1 VLALSCNSFIAIQ
14 RENLQ
19 QSMEL
24 VTSNYSTDLRNLIMY
39 LLTNPQRVKSV
50 NDLMPMIGA
59 RFYTA
64 LDTCIQRTDTLEM
77 ELQRD
82 IESARMFRLLTKL
95 GTVVD
100 RTELNMDTA
109 WAETG
114 DRYML
119 KLFRDY
125 MFHQVMEDGRPFL
138 DMAHVITNLN
148 RLDAG
153 IPDKVCLMSRDEQ
166 NVLVVSYSELK
177 NCLEQ
182 SYGEVLSAA
191 TAKPKHQGLS

>member
-1 VLALSCNSFIAIQ
+1 
-14 RENLQ
+14 
-19 QSMEL
+19 M
-24 VTSNYSTDLRNLIMY
+24 LI
-39 LLTNPQRVKSV
+39 P
-50 NDLMPMIGA
+50 GA

-114 DRYML
+114 DRCAPVYKCL
-119 KLFRDY
+119 ILLLQFLF
-125 MFHQVMEDGRPFL
+125 VG
-138 DMAHVITNLN
+138 T
-148 RLDAG
+148 
-153 IPDKVCLMSRDEQ
+153 CS
-166 NVLVVSYSELK
+166 SCSETT
-177 NCLEQ
+177 C
-182 SYGEVLSAA
+182 SIR
-191 TAKPKHQGLS
+191 

>member
-1 VLALSCNSFIAIQ
+1 MF
-14 RENLQ
+14 
-19 QSMEL
+19 
-24 VTSNYSTDLRNLIMY
+24 STDLRNLIMY

-50 NDLMPMIGA
+50 NDLMPMIGENFVSLAKLLYIMIPGA

-114 DRYML
+114 DR
-119 KLFRDY
+119 
-125 MFHQVMEDGRPFL
+125 
-138 DMAHVITNLN
+138 
-148 RLDAG
+148 
-153 IPDKVCLMSRDEQ
+153 
-166 NVLVVSYSELK
+166 
-177 NCLEQ
+177 
-182 SYGEVLSAA
+182 
-191 TAKPKHQGLS
+191 